1 MGMFVEFVYLA
12 NIPPAKQDLF
22 HSMKPFLLV
31 NLGCLIVPLS
41 LHSYNSPIVHCT
53 YYTHSKYKCFDLG
66 PQL

>member
-53 YYTHSKYKCFDLG
+53 YTHLKYTCFDLR